1 MTTPGKY
8 AKEVIK
14 EGKRVRWP
22 KREQLVPMII
32 VVIAIT
38 AFAAIFLSL
47 EDLTAASM
55 ISQLKAAF
63 GEPFGVS
70 PCLFGTY
77 SGKNEHMRAVGAGVF
92 LRLGSTGGERDGI
105 KNLVHG
111 SFVLPGIS
119 GDIISS
125 ENKPCQ

>member
-22 KREQLVPMII
+22 KREQLIPMII

-63 GEPFGVS
+63 GG
-70 PCLFGTY
+70 
-77 SGKNEHMRAVGAGVF
+77 
-92 LRLGSTGGERDGI
+92 
-105 KNLVHG
+105 
-111 SFVLPGIS
+111 
-119 GDIISS
+119 
-125 ENKPCQ
+125 

>member
-1 MTTPGKY
+1 MTTTGKY

-63 GEPFGVS
+63 GG
-70 PCLFGTY
+70 
-77 SGKNEHMRAVGAGVF
+77 
-92 LRLGSTGGERDGI
+92 
-105 KNLVHG
+105 
-111 SFVLPGIS
+111 
-119 GDIISS
+119 
-125 ENKPCQ
+125 

>member
-22 KREQLVPMII
+22 KREQLVPRII

-47 EDLTAASM
+47 DELTAASM
-55 ISQLKAAF
+55 ISPLKAAF
-63 GEPFGVS
+63 GG
-70 PCLFGTY
+70 
-77 SGKNEHMRAVGAGVF
+77 
-92 LRLGSTGGERDGI
+92 
-105 KNLVHG
+105 
-111 SFVLPGIS
+111 
-119 GDIISS
+119 
-125 ENKPCQ
+125 

>member
-8 AKEVIK
+8 AKEGIK

-63 GEPFGVS
+63 GG
-70 PCLFGTY
+70 
-77 SGKNEHMRAVGAGVF
+77 
-92 LRLGSTGGERDGI
+92 
-105 KNLVHG
+105 
-111 SFVLPGIS
+111 
-119 GDIISS
+119 
-125 ENKPCQ
+125 

>member
-63 GEPFGVS
+63 GV
-70 PCLFGTY
+70 
-77 SGKNEHMRAVGAGVF
+77 
-92 LRLGSTGGERDGI
+92 
-105 KNLVHG
+105 
-111 SFVLPGIS
+111 
-119 GDIISS
+119 
-125 ENKPCQ
+125 

>member
-14 EGKRVRWP
+14 EGKR
-22 KREQLVPMII
+22 EQLVPMIV

-63 GEPFGVS
+63 GG
-70 PCLFGTY
+70 
-77 SGKNEHMRAVGAGVF
+77 
-92 LRLGSTGGERDGI
+92 
-105 KNLVHG
+105 
-111 SFVLPGIS
+111 
-119 GDIISS
+119 
-125 ENKPCQ
+125 

>member
-1 MTTPGKY
+1 M
-8 AKEVIK
+8 IK

-63 GEPFGVS
+63 GG
-70 PCLFGTY
+70 
-77 SGKNEHMRAVGAGVF
+77 
-92 LRLGSTGGERDGI
+92 
-105 KNLVHG
+105 
-111 SFVLPGIS
+111 
-119 GDIISS
+119 
-125 ENKPCQ
+125 

>member
-38 AFAAIFLSL
+38 AFAAIFLAL

-63 GEPFGVS
+63 GG
-70 PCLFGTY
+70 
-77 SGKNEHMRAVGAGVF
+77 
-92 LRLGSTGGERDGI
+92 
-105 KNLVHG
+105 
-111 SFVLPGIS
+111 
-119 GDIISS
+119 
-125 ENKPCQ
+125 

>member
-22 KREQLVPMII
+22 KREQLVPMIV
-32 VVIAIT
+32 VVITIT

-63 GEPFGVS
+63 GG
-70 PCLFGTY
+70 
-77 SGKNEHMRAVGAGVF
+77 
-92 LRLGSTGGERDGI
+92 
-105 KNLVHG
+105 
-111 SFVLPGIS
+111 
-119 GDIISS
+119 
-125 ENKPCQ
+125 

>member
-22 KREQLVPMII
+22 KREQLVPMIV

-63 GEPFGVS
+63 GG
-70 PCLFGTY
+70 
-77 SGKNEHMRAVGAGVF
+77 
-92 LRLGSTGGERDGI
+92 
-105 KNLVHG
+105 
-111 SFVLPGIS
+111 
-119 GDIISS
+119 
-125 ENKPCQ
+125 